1 MSLHFLF
8 QLTNVSNP
16 SLGGNDFARYCQES
30 DELWNI
36 HRILYRNFWPC
47 SKLCKYNKYNLFM
60 LSFSR
65 PSIFNILFQR
75 RFLSAFR
82 GPLFRDTPSLELRI
96 LLTLDFYSFHTH
108 VTSFTHFT
116 LHFLCLYIAYAEY
129 FLVPDDAFDRRKL
142 GFEFLLLN
150 SSSTRH
156 IFYTFHPALSLLTYS
171 VRRIFSRP

>member
-75 RFLSAFR
+75 RFLSAFI
-82 GPLFRDTPSLELRI
+82 D
-96 LLTLDFYSFHTH
+96 LLYRLSIIRTLYSTHTIAIVFVH
-108 VTSFTHFT
+108 TSHL
-116 LHFLCLYIAYAEY
+116 LHIS
-129 FLVPDDAFDRRKL
+129 P
-142 GFEFLLLN
+142 
-150 SSSTRH
+150 
-156 IFYTFHPALSLLTYS
+156 YTFFAYIQ
-171 VRRIFSRP
+171 RARNIFSSLMMPLIGESLDLSFYLLKT